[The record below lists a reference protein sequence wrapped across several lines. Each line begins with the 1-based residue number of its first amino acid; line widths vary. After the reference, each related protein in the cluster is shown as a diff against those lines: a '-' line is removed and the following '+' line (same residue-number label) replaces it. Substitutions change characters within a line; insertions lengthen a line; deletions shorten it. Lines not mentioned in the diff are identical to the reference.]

1 MRHAPRAT
9 LRHDLGWKCNA
20 YLLTA
25 NLTVRALPTL
35 ALPFPLEPLATAPPL
50 VGTKADLWL
59 EPEPEATGATSSSLS
74 EMTISSMVD
83 FMILSPREPGREIG
97 RAHV

>member
-1 MRHAPRAT
+1 MLT
-9 LRHDLGWKCNA
+9 V
-20 YLLTA
+20 LTA

-83 FMILSPREPGREIG
+83 FMILSPREPGREVG
-97 RAHV
+97 VLGAMFEDGGVRGLRRGQS